1 MDGAKAGGPADSATL
16 PSLGEPHLD
25 LPPAREWEYKAEGKH
40 NVVMTY
46 AGTAVRWVGLA
57 VRLRKA
63 HTGDA
68 TECVPEEHLLF
79 PTHMDEFAKSVM
91 IPLLGKE
98 YVDQCVTLSVAPRV
112 LWDFQARLEAC
123 AMSRPIARRHV
134 GLDTTACRVMLM
146 TDSTTVGA
154 PDAELLAAVG
164 GGGTGRVVRLGAPL
178 AVEIKPKAGMAVST
192 ADASVVLPLA
202 PGCCPCQERP
212 ESPARGVGPA
222 RGDTDAALAVP
233 CGALADS
240 PADSAAAV
248 GSATAP
254 FAAATAATAGS
265 ALAAASKF
273 RMQQVW
279 KVTKGKALR
288 ASAYCPLD
296 LFSSSR
302 GRRLAALRSLV
313 QTPHNNFRLFARGAA
328 PFPPADHHDRR
339 THEQRELLKAGVEPE
354 EDAPAAMAPAEY
366 EECLDTSLARTSV
379 GQLCASTASAASPA
393 TRTDD
398 LRVEERACC
407 PSAAREAAVGG
418 ESEPGRKEDL
428 CTATWHGLDR
438 SLAAACADD
447 GARGPRSVLLAA
459 LVEALER
466 EPLLARLRG
475 TQCLSK
481 GVRSGALWRA
491 FQEPLEAASG
501 QSFKSPK
508 AAYKWAHAESTI
520 AAQAAAVKAFAKD
533 CVGEGAAVAARRTVS
548 PAAAATQRFL
558 VAQAACDCSVLIS
571 LQLAWVP
578 AAADCDSTRALSRM
592 GASQA
597 KPGEAVSDRGEGA
610 EFLASLELQRAGR
623 AAGAA
628 TAPVPAA
635 GAGEELGVAR
645 RPIGA
650 FRLRDCL
657 RGHASL
663 EDAGVAGSALAAQ
676 LRGNGVSWGG
686 EEPSVDDVWVFYRF
700 SVVDLEPKMVSRI
713 PKYAA
718 KDAEI
723 TAAFAKYLRD
733 PGAAEMPGRSQEPPQ
748 RPGSGGP

>member
-178 AVEIKPKAGMAVST
+178 AVEIKPKAGMAV
-192 ADASVVLPLA
+192 
-202 PGCCPCQERP
+202 
-212 ESPARGVGPA
+212 
-222 RGDTDAALAVP
+222 
-233 CGALADS
+233 
-240 PADSAAAV
+240 
-248 GSATAP
+248 
-254 FAAATAATAGS
+254 
-265 ALAAASKF
+265 
-273 RMQQVW
+273 W

-398 LRVEERACC
+398 PRVEERACC

-418 ESEPGRKEDL
+418 ESEPGRKEEL

-438 SLAAACADD
+438 SLAAASADG

-597 KPGEAVSDRGEGA
+597 KPGEA
-610 EFLASLELQRAGR
+610 
-623 AAGAA
+623 
-628 TAPVPAA
+628 
-635 GAGEELGVAR
+635 
-645 RPIGA
+645 
-650 FRLRDCL
+650 
-657 RGHASL
+657 
-663 EDAGVAGSALAAQ
+663 

>member
-123 AMSRPIARRHV
+123 ALSRPIARRHV

-178 AVEIKPKAGMAVST
+178 AVEIKPKAGMA
-192 ADASVVLPLA
+192 
-202 PGCCPCQERP
+202 
-212 ESPARGVGPA
+212 
-222 RGDTDAALAVP
+222 
-233 CGALADS
+233 
-240 PADSAAAV
+240 
-248 GSATAP
+248 
-254 FAAATAATAGS
+254 
-265 ALAAASKF
+265 
-273 RMQQVW
+273 QVW

-398 LRVEERACC
+398 PRVEERACC

-418 ESEPGRKEDL
+418 ESEPGRKEEL

-438 SLAAACADD
+438 SLAAASADG

-533 CVGEGAAVAARRTVS
+533 CVGEGAAVAARRT
-548 PAAAATQRFL
+548 
-558 VAQAACDCSVLIS
+558 
-571 LQLAWVP
+571 
-578 AAADCDSTRALSRM
+578 
-592 GASQA
+592 
-597 KPGEAVSDRGEGA
+597 
-610 EFLASLELQRAGR
+610 
-623 AAGAA
+623 
-628 TAPVPAA
+628 
-635 GAGEELGVAR
+635 
-645 RPIGA
+645 
-650 FRLRDCL
+650 
-657 RGHASL
+657 
-663 EDAGVAGSALAAQ
+663 